1 MRTVGVKRVPATFKY
16 IENVEELDTLFASSY
31 ERPVALLKH
40 SNSCGISSHT
50 MYLLGEVDVVVN
62 VIVIQEH
69 RDLSNDVEIRTG
81 HRHQSPQLFVL
92 RDGKP
97 IYHATHYGIDA
108 RKVAELLKLN
118 A

>member
-1 MRTVGVKRVPATFKY
+1 MPATFKY
-16 IENVEELDTLFASSY
+16 IETSEALDALFAESFKH
-31 ERPVALLKH
+31 PVALVKH

-50 MYLLGEVDVVVN
+50 IYLLGEIDVVIN

-69 RDLSNDVEIRTG
+69 RDLSNDVEMRTG

-97 IYHATHYGIDA
+97 IYHATHYGIDPQ
-108 RKVAELLKLN
+108 KVAELLK
-118 A
+118 